1 MATIVKPMIN
11 EGIWNLVAIEEL
23 PSTKKSAP
31 FINKIKPTIRTNNDT
46 NTFVITFS
54 PLK

>member
-1 MATIVKPMIN
+1 MATMVSPITTL
-11 EGIWNLVAIEEL
+11 GTFRIWAREEL